1 MKTPGMVQYDVFL
14 LLVFVFW
21 CYTCC
26 GEVCGWFVQ
35 VCLFHYL
42 LSTLDLNDTG
52 FSEGVEIFEYQ
63 EEDQGQAD
71 QGKPSILDAYLILF
85 TYFASFKKIYQIAC
99 FYIAIVLVAITCWL
113 KLYKPND
120 HHP

>member
-1 MKTPGMVQYDVFL
+1 MMFFL

-21 CYTCC
+21 CYTYC

-42 LSTLDLNDTG
+42 LPTLDSNDTG

-71 QGKPSILDAYLILF
+71 QGKPSILDAYMILF
-85 TYFASFKKIYQIAC
+85 TYFACFKKVYQIAS
-99 FYIAIVLVAITCWL
+99 FYITIVLVAITYWL

-120 HHP
+120 YHP